1 MYYVEGWDG
10 EHRLDEI
17 IAFDTRTGS
26 VKLIGRLPSPREFP
40 AVAAVNGRLYIIGG
54 EGEEGRLDEIVEFDL
69 ESRKILRIGKLPSP
83 RARCGATVLE
93 GAVYVAGGW
102 GGKPLDELLVIYTS
116 SDQLEAVPIGKL
128 PLPMA
133 DPALVA
139 LRGKLYVIGGEDP
152 ELKRQIG
159 VFELDPLTGVGENLR
174 MRSFLWW

>member
-1 MYYVEGWDG
+1 
-10 EHRLDEI
+10 
-17 IAFDTRTGS
+17 
-26 VKLIGRLPSPREFP
+26 
-40 AVAAVNGRLYIIGG
+40 
-54 EGEEGRLDEIVEFDL
+54 
-69 ESRKILRIGKLPSP
+69 
-83 RARCGATVLE
+83 VLE

-102 GGKPLDELLVIYTS
+102 GGRPLDELLVIYTS

-159 VFELDPLTGVGENLR
+159 VFELDPLTGIGENIR
-174 MRSFLWW
+174 MRSFLW